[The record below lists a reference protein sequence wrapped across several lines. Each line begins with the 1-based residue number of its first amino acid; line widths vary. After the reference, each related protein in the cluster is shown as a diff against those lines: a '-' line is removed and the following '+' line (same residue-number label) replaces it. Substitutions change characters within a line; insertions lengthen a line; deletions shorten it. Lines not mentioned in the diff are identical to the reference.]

1 MKLLAYIVQEKRS
14 WLLFSI
20 FHAFTVVAL
29 MISMNLGCTLH
40 VREGEKCLVRQVRVK
55 HTCRVAPNQYA
66 RTIEIMRSGLFC
78 ISLSTLSAFYV
89 KLCTTF

>member
-1 MKLLAYIVQEKRS
+1 MKLPAYIVQEKRS

-66 RTIEIMRSGLFC
+66 RTIENNEIRLVLHFSLDFVC
-78 ISLSTLSAFYV
+78 I
-89 KLCTTF
+89 LC

>member
-40 VREGEKCLVRQVRVK
+40 VRGGKSV
-55 HTCRVAPNQYA
+55 
-66 RTIEIMRSGLFC
+66 
-78 ISLSTLSAFYV
+78 
-89 KLCTTF
+89 